1 MTKPKPE
8 ETLKV
13 TQDPSKPVEREILAE
28 AIVRMSKSVQAL
40 RASGLNERALV
51 ALVHDHCRLPK
62 SDIER
67 VLHALDR
74 LAKDYTR

>member
-8 ETLKV
+8 EIVKV
-13 TQDPSKPVEREILAE
+13 KQDPNAPVEREILAE

-40 RASGLNERALV
+40 RSSGLNERAIV
-51 ALVHDHCRLPK
+51 ALLHDHCRLPK

-67 VLHALDR
+67 VLHSLDQ